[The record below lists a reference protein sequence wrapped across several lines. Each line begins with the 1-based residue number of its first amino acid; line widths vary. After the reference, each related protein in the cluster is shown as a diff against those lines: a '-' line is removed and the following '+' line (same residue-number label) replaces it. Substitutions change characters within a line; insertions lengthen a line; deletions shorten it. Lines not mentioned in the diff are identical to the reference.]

1 MSAEIGTPC
10 VGALG
15 LVLWLSDR
23 TGVREVHRILVHG
36 SAKRAR
42 GGARWDG
49 GITLSPS
56 NKTTTRGDSKM
67 TKSSWMRLGVCMLA
81 AVAMIAML
89 EGCAKKEKAA
99 ETPTTENTESTPETM
114 ANTAAAGTY
123 TAAMANGTTSLM
135 LNTDMSASFSLQPV
149 AGAPAQVEN
158 GTWANGATANDV
170 AVTFSKSPVDTTMS
184 LTLNFTATGDTL
196 ALTNGDAVGMAGL
209 KLV

>member
-1 MSAEIGTPC
+1 
-10 VGALG
+10 
-15 LVLWLSDR
+15 
-23 TGVREVHRILVHG
+23 
-36 SAKRAR
+36 
-42 GGARWDG
+42 
-49 GITLSPS
+49 
-56 NKTTTRGDSKM
+56 M
-67 TKSSWMRLGVCMLA
+67 TKSTWMRLGVCMLA

-99 ETPTTENTESTPETM
+99 ETTTTENTETTPPA

-135 LNTDMSASFSLQPV
+135 LNTDMSASLSLQPV

-184 LTLNFTATGDTL
+184 LTLNFTAMGDTL

-209 KLV
+209 KLVKQH

>member
-1 MSAEIGTPC
+1 
-10 VGALG
+10 
-15 LVLWLSDR
+15 
-23 TGVREVHRILVHG
+23 
-36 SAKRAR
+36 
-42 GGARWDG
+42 
-49 GITLSPS
+49 
-56 NKTTTRGDSKM
+56 M
-67 TKSSWMRLGVCMLA
+67 TKSTWMRLGVCMLA

-99 ETPTTENTESTPETM
+99 ETTTTENTETTPPATS
-114 ANTAAAGTY
+114 TAAAGTY

-135 LNTDMSASFSLQPV
+135 LNTDMSASLSLQPV

-209 KLV
+209 KLVKQH

>member
-1 MSAEIGTPC
+1 
-10 VGALG
+10 
-15 LVLWLSDR
+15 
-23 TGVREVHRILVHG
+23 
-36 SAKRAR
+36 
-42 GGARWDG
+42 
-49 GITLSPS
+49 
-56 NKTTTRGDSKM
+56 M
-67 TKSSWMRLGVCMLA
+67 TKSTWMRLGVCMLA

-99 ETPTTENTESTPETM
+99 ETTTTENTETTPPA

-135 LNTDMSASFSLQPV
+135 LNTDMSASLSLQPV

-170 AVTFSKSPVDTTMS
+170 AVTFSMSPADSTMS
-184 LTLNFTATGDTL
+184 LTLNFTAMGDTL

-209 KLV
+209 KLVKQH

>member
-1 MSAEIGTPC
+1 
-10 VGALG
+10 
-15 LVLWLSDR
+15 
-23 TGVREVHRILVHG
+23 
-36 SAKRAR
+36 
-42 GGARWDG
+42 
-49 GITLSPS
+49 
-56 NKTTTRGDSKM
+56 M
-67 TKSSWMRLGVCMLA
+67 TKSTWMRLGVCMLA

-99 ETPTTENTESTPETM
+99 ETTTTENTETTPP
-114 ANTAAAGTY
+114 AASTAAAGTY

-135 LNTDMSASFSLQPV
+135 LNTDMSASLSLQPV

-184 LTLNFTATGDTL
+184 LTHNFTAMGDTL

-209 KLV
+209 KLVKQH

>member
-1 MSAEIGTPC
+1 
-10 VGALG
+10 
-15 LVLWLSDR
+15 
-23 TGVREVHRILVHG
+23 
-36 SAKRAR
+36 
-42 GGARWDG
+42 
-49 GITLSPS
+49 
-56 NKTTTRGDSKM
+56 M
-67 TKSSWMRLGVCMLA
+67 TKSTWMRLGVCMLA

-99 ETPTTENTESTPETM
+99 ETTTTENTETTPPA

-135 LNTDMSASFSLQPV
+135 LNTDMSASLSLQPV

-158 GTWANGATANDV
+158 GTWANGATANEV

-209 KLV
+209 KLVKQH

>member
-1 MSAEIGTPC
+1 
-10 VGALG
+10 
-15 LVLWLSDR
+15 
-23 TGVREVHRILVHG
+23 
-36 SAKRAR
+36 
-42 GGARWDG
+42 
-49 GITLSPS
+49 
-56 NKTTTRGDSKM
+56 M
-67 TKSSWMRLGVCMLA
+67 TKSTWMRLGVCMLA

-99 ETPTTENTESTPETM
+99 ETTTTENTETTPP
-114 ANTAAAGTY
+114 AASTAAAGTY

-135 LNTDMSASFSLQPV
+135 LNTDMSASLSLQPV

-184 LTLNFTATGDTL
+184 LTLNFTAMGDTL

-209 KLV
+209 KLVKQH

>member
-1 MSAEIGTPC
+1 M
-10 VGALG
+10 
-15 LVLWLSDR
+15 
-23 TGVREVHRILVHG
+23 
-36 SAKRAR
+36 
-42 GGARWDG
+42 
-49 GITLSPS
+49 
-56 NKTTTRGDSKM
+56 M
-67 TKSSWMRLGVCMLA
+67 KSTWMRLGVCMLA

-99 ETPTTENTESTPETM
+99 ETTTTENTETTPP
-114 ANTAAAGTY
+114 AASTAAAGTY

-135 LNTDMSASFSLQPV
+135 LNTDMSASLSLQPV

-184 LTLNFTATGDTL
+184 LTLNFTAMGDTL

-209 KLV
+209 KLVKQH

>member
-1 MSAEIGTPC
+1 
-10 VGALG
+10 
-15 LVLWLSDR
+15 
-23 TGVREVHRILVHG
+23 
-36 SAKRAR
+36 
-42 GGARWDG
+42 
-49 GITLSPS
+49 
-56 NKTTTRGDSKM
+56 M
-67 TKSSWMRLGVCMLA
+67 TKSTWMRLGVCMLA
-81 AVAMIAML
+81 AVAKNAML

-99 ETPTTENTESTPETM
+99 ETTTTENTETTPPA

-135 LNTDMSASFSLQPV
+135 LNTDMSASLSLQPV

-209 KLV
+209 KLVKQH

>member
-1 MSAEIGTPC
+1 
-10 VGALG
+10 
-15 LVLWLSDR
+15 
-23 TGVREVHRILVHG
+23 
-36 SAKRAR
+36 
-42 GGARWDG
+42 
-49 GITLSPS
+49 
-56 NKTTTRGDSKM
+56 M
-67 TKSSWMRLGVCMLA
+67 TKSTWMRLGVCMLA

-99 ETPTTENTESTPETM
+99 ETTTTENTETTPP
-114 ANTAAAGTY
+114 AASTAAAGTY

-135 LNTDMSASFSLQPV
+135 LNTDMSASLSLQPV

-209 KLV
+209 KLVKQH

>member
-1 MSAEIGTPC
+1 
-10 VGALG
+10 
-15 LVLWLSDR
+15 
-23 TGVREVHRILVHG
+23 
-36 SAKRAR
+36 
-42 GGARWDG
+42 
-49 GITLSPS
+49 
-56 NKTTTRGDSKM
+56 M
-67 TKSSWMRLGVCMLA
+67 TKSTWMRLGVCMLA

-99 ETPTTENTESTPETM
+99 ETTTTENTESTPETM

-135 LNTDMSASFSLQPV
+135 LNTDMSASLSLQPV

-170 AVTFSKSPVDTTMS
+170 AVTFSKSPADSTMS
-184 LTLNFTATGDTL
+184 LTLNFTAMGDTL

-209 KLV
+209 KLVKQH